1 MPAPAPATVPSLQVK
16 SCSKNYFAAL
26 NIIIRSGTGR
36 MHRVLL
42 FIFFDVETLPED
54 RDSKTT
60 KRTKL

>member
-16 SCSKNYFAAL
+16 SCGKNYFAVL

-42 FIFFDVETLPED
+42 FIFFHVETVPED
-54 RDSKTT
+54 RYSETT
-60 KRTKL
+60 ERTKI